1 MFKEIIRMLKQGSIL
16 SLGKIG
22 HGVLQFLLLPIYT
35 RLLNPDDFGIL
46 EMLTIFS
53 SLSSLIIL
61 MGIRQGFTRN
71 YLLKE
76 KLPKLVVLL

>member
-1 MFKEIIRMLKQGSIL
+1 MLKQGSIL

-22 HGVLQFLLLPIYT
+22 HGALQFLLLPIYT

-53 SLSSLIIL
+53 SIISLIIL

-76 KLPKLVVLL
+76 KNISDH